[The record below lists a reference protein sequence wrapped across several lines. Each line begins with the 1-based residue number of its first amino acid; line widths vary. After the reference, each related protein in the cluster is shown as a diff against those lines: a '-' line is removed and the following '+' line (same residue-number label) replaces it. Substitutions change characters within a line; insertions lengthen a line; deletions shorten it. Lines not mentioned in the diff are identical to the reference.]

1 MNRISVRIRLE
12 KREKISLLRRVLTPL
27 IGLALALVLIG
38 IALMLL
44 GFDPVRSYS
53 YLFKGAAGSWTNLS
67 ETILQSIPL
76 IFASLGVAI
85 ALTMSTMNI
94 GAEGQYAMGAWAATA
109 IAVFCP
115 GIPSGLVMPLML
127 ACGFAAG
134 ALWGMAAVFPRAK
147 WDVSETITT
156 LMFNYIALQWINYW
170 LFGPW
175 RDKDSQNLPL
185 SPSLPAGARFTTFGD
200 TRVHTGIF
208 IALFAAIIIY
218 FVINRTVAGY
228 KIRVIGRS
236 SKAAE
241 YAGMSIGKTMML
253 TMMFSGGLA
262 GLAGVMQVGGAAGRL
277 FPNIAGGAGYTALII
292 ARLAKNNP
300 LLIIFISVF
309 FGGITQGSYSLQMAN
324 VPWQLSELLQ
334 GAILICTLGGEILVS
349 NRLVVRIRK
358 ESSTQMKTR
367 TVAIDK
373 EET

>member
-1 MNRISVRIRLE
+1 MKGLSVRVRLE
-12 KREKISLLRRVLTPL
+12 KRQKVSLLRKILTPL
-27 IGLALALVLIG
+27 AGILLAFVLIG
-38 IALMLL
+38 IVMLFL
-44 GFDPVRSYS
+44 GYNPVRSYT
-53 YLFKGAAGSWTNLS
+53 YLFKGAVGSWTNFS
-67 ETILQSIPL
+67 ETVLQSIPL

-85 ALTMSTMNI
+85 ALSMSTMNI

-109 IAVFCP
+109 IGVFCP
-115 GIPSGLVMPLML
+115 GIPSALVLPLML
-127 ACGFAAG
+127 VCGFAAG
-134 ALWGMAAVFPRAK
+134 AVWGMAAVFPRAK

-185 SPSLPAGARFTTFGD
+185 SPSLPAQGRFATLGG
-200 TRVHTGIF
+200 TRVHVGIF
-208 IALFAAIIIY
+208 IALVAAAVIY
-218 FVINRTVAGY
+218 FVMTRTVTGY

-236 SKAAE
+236 PLAAQ

-262 GLAGVMQVGGAAGRL
+262 GVAGVMQVGGAAGRL

-300 LLIIFISVF
+300 LLIVLISLL

-334 GAILICTLGGEILVS
+334 GAILLCTLGGEILVS
-349 NRLVVRIRK
+349 SRLVLRVQR
-358 ESSTQMKTR
+358 EEPAAPPLPTT
-367 TVAIDK
+367 DK
-373 EET
+373 EGA